1 IDQLKFDA
9 ENYQRTGNFEKAAKI
24 MYGELPSLQKTLKEK
39 EEAAEHA
46 RSLLKKTVDEDDIA
60 LIVSSWT
67 NIPISKL
74 LESER
79 EKLLHI
85 EDELRNRVVGQDQ
98 ALSAIARAIRRSKS
112 GLADENRPI
121 GSFIFLG
128 PTGVGKTETAKAL
141 AKYLFDTEKA
151 MVRLDMSEF
160 MEKHSVSRIIGA
172 PPGYIGYEE
181 GGSLTEIIR
190 RQPYSVILLDEIEKA
205 HPDVFN
211 ILLQILDDGRL
222 TDNHGRVVNFKNT
235 IIIMTSNI
243 GSDLILESDTNEK
256 VENTIR
262 PLLHTYFK
270 PEFLN
275 RIDEIIIFNKLDKN
289 IASEIV
295 KIQLG
300 YLKTKLE
307 KMKIIMS
314 FSDKAIQKI
323 VDEGFIKEFGARPLK
338 RYIQT
343 NIEDQ
348 LSLKILSGEVGEND
362 TVYIDVQTKDNRSEF
377 IFKVKDA
384 SHNKSLSQQA

>member
-1 IDQLKFDA
+1 
-9 ENYQRTGNFEKAAKI
+9 
-24 MYGELPSLQKTLKEK
+24 
-39 EEAAEHA
+39 
-46 RSLLKKTVDEDDIA
+46 
-60 LIVSSWT
+60 
-67 NIPISKL
+67 
-74 LESER
+74 
-79 EKLLHI
+79 
-85 EDELRNRVVGQDQ
+85 
-98 ALSAIARAIRRSKS
+98 
-112 GLADENRPI
+112 
-121 GSFIFLG
+121 
-128 PTGVGKTETAKAL
+128 
-141 AKYLFDTEKA
+141 
-151 MVRLDMSEF
+151 
-160 MEKHSVSRIIGA
+160 
-172 PPGYIGYEE
+172 
-181 GGSLTEIIR
+181 
-190 RQPYSVILLDEIEKA
+190 
-205 HPDVFN
+205 
-211 ILLQILDDGRL
+211 LQILDDGRL